1 MAQLRRFARAGVVAW
16 LMLAAGLLSVP
27 TSASPPSEDLP
38 ATVAEFEGATDTETT
53 APPSEGPASS
63 SSTAEPSTVSSAAP
77 TATAGPPE
85 ATGTPA
91 STPTEVDPTSTETS
105 PPGSTETASATP
117 SPMSSTPTD
126 ASPSPT
132 AELPTAPE
140 PTATDT
146 PPATASPTETP
157 TTPTATPT
165 ATPTSEIVLGAAEAE
180 APSFN
185 PGAVLINEV
194 AWAGT
199 LASTSDE
206 WIELWNTG
214 PDPIALD
221 GWTLSDGGDLEAAL
235 QGEIAPF
242 GLYLLE
248 RTNDRTVA
256 DISADG
262 VYTGSLNNGGETL
275 ELIDP
280 SGLLIDTA
288 NAAGGAW
295 PAGDTTARAT
305 MERHGALDVPGNWST
320 FPGVGGNGHD
330 AAGLPIAGTPRQPNA
345 PSMPLTTTTPSPTPT
360 DAPPPATPFAPEAVI
375 INEVAWAGTL
385 ASTSDEWIELLNPGL
400 EDVLLDGWT
409 LTDDNDIDLDLRGV
423 LAGGDFY
430 VVERSDDQTISDQA
444 ADRIYSGALSN
455 QGERL
460 RLIDPSGAEIDVVNA
475 AGGGW
480 PAGDAPGRASMER
493 TQGVWRTFTGFYGL
507 GLDAEGRG
515 VRGTPHGPNSSLFPT
530 PLPTWIPGRLV
541 INEVLIRPHY
551 DWEGAGGVTTGDEF
565 IEIYNRGPGAVN
577 LKGWTLDDYVVGG
590 SKPYDLPGITLDAG
604 EFAVFFR

>member
-1 MAQLRRFARAGVVAW
+1 
-16 LMLAAGLLSVP
+16 
-27 TSASPPSEDLP
+27 
-38 ATVAEFEGATDTETT
+38 
-53 APPSEGPASS
+53 
-63 SSTAEPSTVSSAAP
+63 
-77 TATAGPPE
+77 
-85 ATGTPA
+85 
-91 STPTEVDPTSTETS
+91 
-105 PPGSTETASATP
+105 
-117 SPMSSTPTD
+117 MSSTPTD

-132 AELPTAPE
+132 VESPTAPE

-146 PPATASPTETP
+146 PAPTIP
-157 TTPTATPT
+157 NRNADDPGPNSSATPT
-165 ATPTSEIVLGAAEAE
+165 PETVLGAAEAE

-206 WIELWNTG
+206 WIELSNAG
-214 PDPIALD
+214 PGPIALD
-221 GWTLSDGGDLEAAL
+221 GWTLTDGGDIEAAL

-248 RTNDRTVA
+248 RTGDQTVA

-262 VYTGSLNNGGETL
+262 VYAGSLNNGGETL

-305 MERHGALDVPGNWST
+305 MERHGALDIPGSWST
-320 FPGVGGNGHD
+320 FPAS
-330 AAGLPIAGTPRQPNA
+330 AATA
-345 PSMPLTTTTPSPTPT
+345 SMLTASRSPARRASRMHRRCPC
-360 DAPPPATPFAPEAVI
+360 PPPHLRRPPRRRRLPRTPFAPEAVI

-409 LTDDNDIDLDLRGV
+409 LTDDNDIDLDLSGV

-475 AGGGW
+475 AGGDW

-565 IEIYNRGPGAVN
+565 IEIYNRGPGTVN
-577 LKGWTLDDYVVGG
+577 LKGWTSGRLRRRRLGA
-590 SKPYDLPGITLDAG
+590 L
-604 EFAVFFR
+604 